1 MPKSDRRPGLKERSG
16 GPSSQQPTR
25 SAKRSAAD
33 CGCGPSTPCSE
44 AWKNAVNARRTNSDL
59 LSRRRCACAVSW
71 ASRAS
76 VSLSEITAMERIPS
90 SHIILTPD
98 NRYYTHR
105 WTALFGA
112 GQRFPPTPSTP
123 RLSTGVSRSLFSIL
137 LTLAINWPKGAMG
150 QKGSIRGGSGE
161 WDCWMASAW
170 ASLC

>member
-1 MPKSDRRPGLKERSG
+1 
-16 GPSSQQPTR
+16 
-25 SAKRSAAD
+25 
-33 CGCGPSTPCSE
+33 
-44 AWKNAVNARRTNSDL
+44 L

-112 GQRFPPTPSTP
+112 GQRFPPTPSAP
-123 RLSTGVSRSLFSIL
+123 RLSTGDSRSFFSIL
-137 LTLAINWPKGAMG
+137 LTLPLSDRQQGCGGVAKNRWGPVHTRGLLGDVSSLHIPTQSIQAVQVGG
-150 QKGSIRGGSGE
+150 QYRARTN
-161 WDCWMASAW
+161 DYNRDP
-170 ASLC
+170 SLDGQQVIAKKVV